1 MSQPF
6 KSVAPIIGAPIVFEW
21 RPVVT
26 FQCSC
31 GKGRPMLI
39 SAADAAAVC
48 NGCDQTY
55 VLGQLHFDRSKG
67 FGAGIEL
74 RRIAAVRES

>member
-1 MSQPF
+1 MPLPF
-6 KSVAPIIGAPIVFEW
+6 KTLSPIVGAPVVFEW

-31 GKGRPMLI
+31 GKGRPLLI
-39 SAADAAAVC
+39 AAADAVAVC
-48 NGCDQTY
+48 DGCQQTY

-74 RRIAAVRES
+74 RRVAVVRES